1 MMLIPAG
8 WDEYTVCRQGV
19 KVGSIIT
26 KDGEIHCMRDESA
39 KGRWLTRQDLE
50 NTILPIIKQYGFATT
65 KVRLLNNAGHHFVTR
80 IGFRPTGSDL
90 KNIIYRIER
99 LHHARD

>member
-1 MMLIPAG
+1 MLIPAG
-8 WDEYTVCRQGV
+8 WQEYPVYRQGA

-26 KDGEIHCMRDESA
+26 KDSEIHCMRDESA
-39 KGRWLTRQDLE
+39 KGKWLSRTDLK

-65 KVRLLNNAGHHFVTR
+65 KVRLLNNAGHRFVTR
-80 IGFRPTGSDL
+80 IGFSPAGSDL